1 MEAGLLAAAD
11 RANLTS
17 SIRPITPPAISG
29 GDKSQNE
36 STHSPSVQVNLS
48 DAGRQRSIESQQQSS
63 VQASAESESAENRPT
78 RFSERP
84 LNTITSST
92 GESTTALAS
101 NTATEQNLNNTPSAS
116 QVNSRSTAEQSNNIG
131 TQENANTGTVNNA
144 TTATSQQQAR
154 PNQNASVVTQYNV
167 TPDSILGQSISIQA

>member
-92 GESTTALAS
+92 GESTIALAS
-101 NTATEQNLNNTPSAS
+101 NTATESLNNTPSAS
-116 QVNSRSTAEQSNNIG
+116 QINSRSTAEQSNNIG

-144 TTATSQQQAR
+144 TTAISQQQAR

-167 TPDSILGQSISIQA
+167 TPDSILGQSISTQA